1 MICLIVVIIIAII
14 VIIILSAIGK
24 TPNLSVD
31 TIKWDQDLWVI
42 IYFSSKLMRLSDI
55 EYSFMLL
62 YAFFL

>member
-31 TIKWDQDLWVI
+31 TIKWD
-42 IYFSSKLMRLSDI
+42 
-55 EYSFMLL
+55 
-62 YAFFL
+62 